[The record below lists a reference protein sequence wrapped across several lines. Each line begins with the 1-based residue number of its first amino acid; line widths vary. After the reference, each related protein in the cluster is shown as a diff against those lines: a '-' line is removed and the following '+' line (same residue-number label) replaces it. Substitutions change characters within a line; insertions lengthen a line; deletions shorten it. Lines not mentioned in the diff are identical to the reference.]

1 MNQYLSHDEVIVYE
15 NNFRSSFLMML
26 FSPCFLIPCRVVIF
40 FASQSSFWSFS
51 LGNIVKIHQPLERE
65 GAREQGVL
73 GMVEAFQWCGWE
85 KNNESL
91 LFWAVP
97 STFLSFLSLKVM
109 LKFIHLKEATRQ
121 EGLWGMEVFQCCGKE
136 QTNPWSWCTMTSW
149 TMQVYDMPKL
159 LTSTLLATGGVGGD
173 GGGPA
178 LTTWHTPPSCSTMM
192 RSIQDLLAPSF
203 LTRCQ
208 MASSASLS
216 RLELCC
222 HVFDLFDFV
231 DRVKR

>member
-1 MNQYLSHDEVIVYE
+1 MSCRHFLCFTIFLLIIFPWKYCQN
-15 NNFRSSFLMML
+15 SS
-26 FSPCFLIPCRVVIF
+26 
-40 FASQSSFWSFS
+40 A
-51 LGNIVKIHQPLERE
+51 
-65 GAREQGVL
+65 ARERGCKRTRSVRN
-73 GMVEAFQWCGWE
+73 GGSISMVWE

-178 LTTWHTPPSCSTMM
+178 LTSWHTPPSCSTMM

-203 LTRCQ
+203 LTRWQ

-216 RLELCC
+216 RLALCC